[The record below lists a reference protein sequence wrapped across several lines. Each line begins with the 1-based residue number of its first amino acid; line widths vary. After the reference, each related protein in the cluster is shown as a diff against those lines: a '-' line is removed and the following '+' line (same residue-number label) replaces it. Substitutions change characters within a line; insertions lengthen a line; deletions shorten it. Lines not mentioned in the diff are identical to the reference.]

1 MVGGQ
6 SQEILVTPYQLHFRQ
21 NKFTYI
27 VTSSLA
33 VFLPTSSMSLSK
45 TLDEILKPEVN
56 RPHRGNDFLL
66 NLAYECQTN
75 FGEAYQQYL
84 SQTIPAP
91 SPDDKVRLLVKTL
104 FILWLKNLT

>member
-1 MVGGQ
+1 
-6 SQEILVTPYQLHFRQ
+6 
-21 NKFTYI
+21 
-27 VTSSLA
+27 
-33 VFLPTSSMSLSK
+33 MSLSK

-56 RPHRGNDFLL
+56 RPHRGNDFHF